1 MAIWWQKDGENLTR
15 VEDKYSMEVEV
26 LEGLVTSQLV
36 VSSIDWGD
44 AGVYLCRAR
53 DGEEGRIEK
62 NKATL
67 SVQGGFSSKYLYL
80 VACSSEDALIVSLN
94 ILTFL
99 PTAFTLGVKSGTK
112 TIIISYNTGRKYVIF
127 AVTGGLNGAQNIK

>member
-67 SVQGGFSSKYLYL
+67 SVQGGFISR
-80 VACSSEDALIVSLN
+80 ACSCEDALIIFN
-94 ILTFL
+94 FL
-99 PTAFTLGVKSGTK
+99 PTAFTFGVKTENRQS
-112 TIIISYNTGRKYVIF
+112 SYHRTQYEKCHFCCDWRS
-127 AVTGGLNGAQNIK
+127 

>member
-67 SVQGGFSSKYLYL
+67 SVQGKLISKYLYL
-80 VACSSEDALIVSLN
+80 IACSSEDALI

-99 PTAFTLGVKSGTK
+99 PTAFTFGVKSENRQS
-112 TIIISYNTGRKYVIF
+112 SYHRTRDENMSF
-127 AVTGGLNGAQNIK
+127 SL

>member
-1 MAIWWQKDGENLTR
+1 M
-15 VEDKYSMEVEV
+15 

-67 SVQGGFSSKYLYL
+67 SVQGKLISKYLYL
-80 VACSSEDALIVSLN
+80 VACSSEDALIMSLY

-99 PTAFTLGVKSGTK
+99 PTAFTFGVKSETQ
-112 TIIISYNTGRKYVIF
+112 TIIIS
-127 AVTGGLNGAQNIK
+127 

>member
-67 SVQGGFSSKYLYL
+67 SVQGKLISKYLYL

-99 PTAFTLGVKSGTK
+99 PTSFTFGVKTENRQS
-112 TIIISYNTGRKYVIF
+112 SYHTTRDENMSF
-127 AVTGGLNGAQNIK
+127 SL

>member
-1 MAIWWQKDGENLTR
+1 
-15 VEDKYSMEVEV
+15 MEVEV

-67 SVQGGFSSKYLYL
+67 SVQGKLRSKYRVINYSCLFIDT
-80 VACSSEDALIVSLN
+80 SESH
-94 ILTFL
+94 
-99 PTAFTLGVKSGTK
+99 
-112 TIIISYNTGRKYVIF
+112 
-127 AVTGGLNGAQNIK
+127 

>member
-67 SVQGGFSSKYLYL
+67 SVQGGFISR
-80 VACSSEDALIVSLN
+80 ACSCEDALI
-94 ILTFL
+94 IHT
-99 PTAFTLGVKSGTK
+99 
-112 TIIISYNTGRKYVIF
+112 
-127 AVTGGLNGAQNIK
+127 